1 MIWRLKAALREAL
14 SALKSKDYAIA
25 EIDILEALN
34 ILYQLEEELR
44 EPRKPW
50 CWP

>member
-1 MIWRLKAALREAL
+1 VIWRLKAALREAL

-34 ILYQLEEELR
+34 ILEEMEEHF

>member
-1 MIWRLKAALREAL
+1 MIYRLKSVLLEALAALRNGD
-14 SALKSKDYAIA
+14 KPIA

-34 ILYQLEEELR
+34 ILEEMEEHF